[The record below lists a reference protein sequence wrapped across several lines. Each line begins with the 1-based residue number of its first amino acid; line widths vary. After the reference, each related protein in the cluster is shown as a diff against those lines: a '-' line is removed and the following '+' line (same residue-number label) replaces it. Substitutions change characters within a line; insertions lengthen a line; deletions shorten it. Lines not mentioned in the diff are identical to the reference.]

1 VQGLVIKS
9 TGSWYTVK
17 GSDGSLYDCR
27 MRGKMRLQGSKSTN
41 PVAVGDQVLFDHD
54 ERDGSVITE
63 LLPRRNYIIRKA
75 TNLSKQT
82 HVLAAN
88 IDQALLLVTLFQPR
102 ISLGFIDRFLLTAE
116 AYGIPCKVIFNKTDL
131 WGPDAYEVYD
141 EMLNIY
147 KPAGYPLD
155 HCSTQNGEGLDR
167 IRTWLKDKTTL
178 ISGFSGVGKSSLLNA
193 LYPELA
199 LRTGDI
205 SDYSQKGKHTT
216 TFAELFEATEH
227 TQIIDTPG
235 IKELGIIDI
244 NGYELSHHF
253 PEMRTYLKNCKFN
266 TCTHTHE
273 PQCAV
278 LAAVEAGKIAPERYR
293 SYLSILH
300 NEDQFN

>member
-1 VQGLVIKS
+1 MQGLVIKS

-17 GSDGSLYDCR
+17 GADGVLYDCR
-27 MRGKMRLQGSKSTN
+27 MRGKMRLQGSKATN
-41 PVAVGDQVLFDHD
+41 PVAVGDQVLFDHH

-131 WGPDAYEVYD
+131 WGPDAHEVYE
-141 EMLNIY
+141 EMTNIY

-167 IRTWLKDKTTL
+167 IRTWLDSKTTL

-193 LYPELA
+193 LYPELQ

-253 PEMRTYLKNCKFN
+253 PEMRAFLKNCKFN

-278 LAAVEAGKIAPERYR
+278 LAAVETGEIAPERYR

>member
-1 VQGLVIKS
+1 MQGLVIKS

-17 GSDGSLYDCR
+17 GADGVLYDCR
-27 MRGKMRLQGSKSTN
+27 MRGKMRLQGSKATN

-54 ERDGSVITE
+54 KRDGSVITE

-131 WGPDAYEVYD
+131 WGPDAHEVYD
-141 EMLNIY
+141 EMINIY

-167 IRTWLKDKTTL
+167 IRLWLDSKTTL

-193 LYPELA
+193 LYPELQ

-253 PEMRTYLKNCKFN
+253 PEMRAFLKNCKFN

-278 LAAVEAGKIAPERYR
+278 LAAVEAGEIAPERYR